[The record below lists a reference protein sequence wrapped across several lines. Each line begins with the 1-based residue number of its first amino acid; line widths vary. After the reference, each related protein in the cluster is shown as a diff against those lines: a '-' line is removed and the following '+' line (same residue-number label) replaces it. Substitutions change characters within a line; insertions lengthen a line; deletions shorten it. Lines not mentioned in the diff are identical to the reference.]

1 MSIDL
6 SALSRQELTALRKNV
21 DKALDTL
28 ETRRRAEALKAAED
42 AAKEFGFSLSELNS
56 STASSKKTKG
66 APKFVNPEDPSQTW
80 TGRGRKPNWVVVH
93 LDAGKP
99 LEDLAL

>member
-1 MSIDL
+1 MTIDL
-6 SALSRQELTALRKNV
+6 AAMSRDELTTLKKNV

-28 ETRRRAEALKAAED
+28 ETRRRAEALKAAEE

-56 STASSKKTKG
+56 AQPNTKKTKG

-80 TGRGRKPNWVVVH
+80 TGRGRKPNWVVAH